1 MADNI
6 VGGLFGVDPQQL
18 MQQRQAI
25 DASNAFKFAQLDPM
39 QRAQMAIYQG
49 GAGLGRA
56 ASGLLGGDPEMQKVS
71 KIKQLSSQFD
81 LTSATGMREFARSLQ
96 SQFPQE
102 AMMAAKRADEIETSG
117 LGRQKT
123 IAETT
128 LAEARTEAALKEK
141 IPKVEEIVNQ
151 QLWQQSLQQAGGD
164 PQKAAQI
171 YREQE
176 IKGKERTSPK
186 TTVDLSGLAN
196 LFAKEEAKASAKDV
210 TEQISKAQDQL
221 KTNSKLSRDIA
232 ELEKIIPNTFTG
244 QLSDIAKTSSKTLS
258 AIGVPV
264 SEKASNTEVANAL
277 FNNFVLPAVKQ
288 LPGSLAA
295 KELAFLQQTKPNSLQ
310 EPATINRLVKMI
322 KEDISVNRAL
332 VKRADA
338 YQKQDKLGSLQ
349 GFNIA
354 LQSDEIYTN
363 MNKYNALKARV
374 QAKQPITKDE
384 AEFAKSV
391 EKELG
396 L

>member
-18 MQQRQAI
+18 MQQRQEM
-25 DASNAFKFAQLDPM
+25 DARNAFRFAQLDPL
-39 QRAQMAIYQG
+39 AQAKMSIYQG
-49 GAGLGRA
+49 SAGLGRGIG
-56 ASGLLGGDPEMQKVS
+56 GLLGGDPELEKVS

-81 LTSATGMREFARSLQ
+81 LTSPSGMRDFARSLQ
-96 SQFPQE
+96 QFAPNE
-102 AMMAAKRADEIETSG
+102 AMMAAKRADEMDVSAATVIQKTREKSIPTSG
-117 LGRQKT
+117 LGKLLFEKDELLKSGVPANDPRVLAYDKA
-123 IAETT
+123 ISAEG
-128 LAEARTEAALKEK
+128 E
-141 IPKVEEIVNQ
+141 
-151 QLWQQSLQQAGGD
+151 G
-164 PQKAAQI
+164 
-171 YREQE
+171 
-176 IKGKERTSPK
+176 KGSK
-186 TTVDLSGLAN
+186 TTIDLGGLAG

-210 TEQISKAQDQL
+210 TEQIGKAQEQL

-258 AIGVPV
+258 ALGVPIT
-264 SEKASNTEVANAL
+264 EKASNTEVANAL

-295 KELAFLQQTKPNSLQ
+295 KELAFLQQTKPNALQ
-310 EPATINRLVKMI
+310 EPATINRLVKML
-322 KEDISVNRAL
+322 KEDISANRAL

-338 YQKQDKLGSLQ
+338 YQKQDKFGSLQ

-363 MNKYNALKARV
+363 LNKYNALKAKV

-391 EKELG
+391 EQELG
-396 L
+396 I

>member
-18 MQQRQAI
+18 LQQRQAT
-25 DASNAFKFAQLDPM
+25 DAANAFRFAQLDPM
-39 QRAQMAIYQG
+39 GRAQMAIYQG
-49 GAGLGRA
+49 GAGVGRA
-56 ASGLLGGDPEMQKVS
+56 IGGLLGGDPELEKVS

-81 LTSATGMREFARSLQ
+81 LTSPKGVRDFGRAIQPFA
-96 SQFPQE
+96 PNE
-102 AMMAAKRADEIETSG
+102 AMMAAKRADDMDVSAATVTQKTREKSIPTSG
-117 LGRQKT
+117 LGKLLFEKDELLKSGVPANDPRVLAYDKA
-123 IAETT
+123 IA
-128 LAEARTEAALKEK
+128 AEGE
-141 IPKVEEIVNQ
+141 
-151 QLWQQSLQQAGGD
+151 G
-164 PQKAAQI
+164 
-171 YREQE
+171 
-176 IKGKERTSPK
+176 KGSK
-186 TTVDLSGLAN
+186 TTIDLGGLSG

-210 TEQISKAQDQL
+210 TEQIGKAQEQL

-258 AIGVPV
+258 ALGVPV

-295 KELAFLQQTKPNSLQ
+295 KELAFLQQTKPNALQ
-310 EPATINRLVKMI
+310 EPATINRLIKML
-322 KEDISVNRAL
+322 KEDIAANRAL

-338 YQKQDKLGSLQ
+338 YQKQDKFGSLQ

-363 MNKYNALKARV
+363 LNKYNALKAKV

-396 L
+396 I

>member
-6 VGGLFGVDPQQL
+6 VGGLFGIDPTALKQQQQQQQATMSSRAFNYANLSPQEQAQYGAYVAGGLGGQAVQGLFGAEDPQIQKAKIAQQL
-18 MQQRQAI
+18 
-25 DASNAFKFAQLDPM
+25 ASQFDITTASGLRDYASALAQNGAPDL
-39 QRAQMAIYQG
+39 AQMAVQ
-49 GAGLGRA
+49 
-56 ASGLLGGDPEMQKVS
+56 
-71 KIKQLSSQFD
+71 
-81 LTSATGMREFARSLQ
+81 
-96 SQFPQE
+96 
-102 AMMAAKRADEIETSG
+102 RADQMDVSAATVK
-117 LGRQKT
+117 QKSR
-123 IAETT
+123 
-128 LAEARTEAALKEK
+128 EAQ
-141 IPKVEEIVNQ
+141 PKVEEIVNQ
-151 QLWQQSLQQAGGD
+151 QLWQQSLEQAKGD
-164 PQKAAQI
+164 PQKAAMI

-176 IKGKERTSPK
+176 IQGKARTAPK
-186 TTVDLSGLAN
+186 TTVDLSGLSG
-196 LFAKEEAKASAKDV
+196 LFAKKEAEASAKEV
-210 TEQISKAQDQL
+210 TDQISKAQEQL

-295 KELAFLQQTKPNSLQ
+295 KELAFLQQTKPNALQ
-310 EPATINRLVKMI
+310 EPATINRLIKMV
-322 KEDISVNRAL
+322 KEDISANRAL

-363 MNKYNALKARV
+363 LNKYNALKAKV
-374 QAKQPITKDE
+374 QAKQPITKEE

>member
-18 MQQRQAI
+18 MQQRQAT
-25 DASNAFKFAQLDPM
+25 DTANAYRFANLDPM
-39 QRAQMAIYQG
+39 QRAQMSIYQG

-56 ASGLLGGDPEMQKVS
+56 VSGLLGGDPELEKVS
-71 KIKQLSSQFD
+71 AIKQLSSQFD
-81 LTSATGMREFARSLQ
+81 LTAPTGMREFARSLQ
-96 SQFPQE
+96 AQFPQE
-102 AMMAAKRADEIETSG
+102 AMMAAKRADEMETSG
-117 LGRQKT
+117 LTRSKLESETVKNLREKRIPTSPLGKLLFEKEELLNSGVPANDPRVLAYDRT
-123 IAETT
+123 IA
-128 LAEARTEAALKEK
+128 AEGE
-141 IPKVEEIVNQ
+141 
-151 QLWQQSLQQAGGD
+151 G
-164 PQKAAQI
+164 
-171 YREQE
+171 
-176 IKGKERTSPK
+176 KGTK
-186 TTVDLSGLAN
+186 TTIDLGGLAG

-210 TEQISKAQDQL
+210 TEQIGKAQDQL

-258 AIGVPV
+258 ALGVPV

-295 KELAFLQQTKPNSLQ
+295 KELTFLQQTKPNALQ
-310 EPATINRLVKMI
+310 EPATINRLVKML
-322 KEDISVNRAL
+322 KEDISANRAL

-338 YQKQDKLGSLQ
+338 YQKQDKFGSLQ

-354 LQSDEIYTN
+354 LQSDDIYTN
-363 MNKYNALKARV
+363 LNKYNALKAKV

-396 L
+396 I

>member
-6 VGGLFGVDPQQL
+6 VGSLFGVDPQQL
-18 MQQRQAI
+18 AQARQAT
-25 DASNAFKFAQLDPM
+25 DMSNAFRYAQLDPLQQAKM
-39 QRAQMAIYQG
+39 SIYQG
-49 GAGLGRA
+49 GAGLARGVQ
-56 ASGLLGGDPEMQKVS
+56 GLLGGDPEMQKIS
-71 KIKQLSSQFD
+71 AIKQLSSQFD
-81 LTSATGMREFARSLQ
+81 LTSPTGMRQFAGALQ
-96 SQFPQE
+96 QIAPNE
-102 AMMAAKRADEIETSG
+102 AMMAAKRADEMDVSIATVK
-117 LGRQKT
+117 QKSR
-123 IAETT
+123 
-128 LAEARTEAALKEK
+128 EAQ
-141 IPKVEEIVNQ
+141 PKVEEIVNQ
-151 QLWQQSLQQAGGD
+151 QLWQKSLQEAGGD
-164 PQKAAQI
+164 TQKAAQI

-186 TTVDLSGLAN
+186 TTFDLSGLSG
-196 LFAKEEAKASAKDV
+196 LFAKKEAEASAKDV
-210 TEQISKAQDQL
+210 TDQISKAQEQL

-232 ELEKIIPNTFTG
+232 ELERIIPNTFTG

-258 AIGVPV
+258 ALGVPV

-310 EPATINRLVKMI
+310 EPATINRLIKMV
-322 KEDISVNRAL
+322 KEDIAANRAL
-332 VKRADA
+332 VKRADT

-363 MNKYNALKARV
+363 LNKYNALKAKV
-374 QAKQPITKDE
+374 QAKQPITKEE
-384 AEFAKSV
+384 AEFAKAT

>member
-6 VGGLFGVDPQQL
+6 VGSLFGVDPQQL
-18 MQQRQAI
+18 AQARQAT
-25 DASNAFKFAQLDPM
+25 DMSNAFRYAQLDPLQQAKM
-39 QRAQMAIYQG
+39 SIYQG
-49 GAGLGRA
+49 GAGLARGVQ
-56 ASGLLGGDPEMQKVS
+56 GLLGGDPEMQKIS
-71 KIKQLSSQFD
+71 AIKQLSSQFD
-81 LTSATGMREFARSLQ
+81 LTSPTGMRQFAGALQ
-96 SQFPQE
+96 QIAPNE
-102 AMMAAKRADEIETSG
+102 AMMAAKRADEMDVSIATVK
-117 LGRQKT
+117 QKSR
-123 IAETT
+123 
-128 LAEARTEAALKEK
+128 EAQ
-141 IPKVEEIVNQ
+141 PKVEEIVNQ
-151 QLWQQSLQQAGGD
+151 QLWQKSLQEAGGD
-164 PQKAAQI
+164 TQKAAQI

-186 TTVDLSGLAN
+186 TTFDLSGLSG
-196 LFAKEEAKASAKDV
+196 LFAKKEAEASAKDV
-210 TEQISKAQDQL
+210 TDQISKAQEQL

-232 ELEKIIPNTFTG
+232 ELERIIPNTFTG

-258 AIGVPV
+258 ALGVPV

-310 EPATINRLVKMI
+310 EPPTINRLIKMV
-322 KEDISVNRAL
+322 KEDIAANRAL
-332 VKRADA
+332 VKRADT

-363 MNKYNALKARV
+363 LNKYNALKAKV
-374 QAKQPITKDE
+374 QAKQPITKEE
-384 AEFAKSV
+384 AEFAKAT

>member
-6 VGGLFGVDPQQL
+6 VGGLFGVDPEQL
-18 MQQRQAI
+18 MRQRQAT
-25 DASNAFKFAQLDPM
+25 DASNAFRYAQLEPLEQAKM
-39 QRAQMAIYQG
+39 SIYQG
-49 GAGLGRA
+49 SAGLGRGIQ
-56 ASGLLGGDPEMQKVS
+56 GLLGGDPELERIS

-81 LTSATGMREFARSLQ
+81 LTAPTGIRDFARALQ
-96 SQFPQE
+96 PFAPNE
-102 AMMAAKRADEIETSG
+102 AMMAAKRADEMDVSIATVK
-117 LGRQKT
+117 QKSR
-123 IAETT
+123 
-128 LAEARTEAALKEK
+128 EAQ
-141 IPKVEEIVNQ
+141 PKVDEIVNQ
-151 QLWQQSLQQAGGD
+151 QLWQQSLTQAGGD
-164 PQKAAQI
+164 PQKAAMI

-176 IKGKERTSPK
+176 LKGKERTAPK
-186 TTVDLSGLAN
+186 TTFDLSGLAG

-210 TEQISKAQDQL
+210 TEQIGKAQEQL

-232 ELEKIIPNTFTG
+232 ELERIIPNSFQG

-258 AIGVPV
+258 ALGIPIT
-264 SEKASNTEVANAL
+264 EKASNTEVANAL

-310 EPATINRLVKMI
+310 EPATINRLIKMV
-322 KEDISVNRAL
+322 KEDIYANRAL

-363 MNKYNALKARV
+363 LNKYNALKAKV

>member
-18 MQQRQAI
+18 AQQRQAT
-25 DASNAFKFAQLDPM
+25 DAANAFRFAQLDPM
-39 QRAQMAIYQG
+39 QQAKMAIYQG
-49 GAGLGRA
+49 SAGLGRA
-56 ASGLLGGDPEMQKVS
+56 AGNLLGGDPEMEKAS
-71 KIKQLSSQFD
+71 MAKKLSGQFD
-81 LTSATGMREFARSLQ
+81 ITSSDGLRQYAQALAQNGAPDLAQ
-96 SQFPQE
+96 
-102 AMMAAKRADEIETSG
+102 MAVKRADEIDVSAATVK
-117 LGRQKT
+117 QKSR
-123 IAETT
+123 
-128 LAEARTEAALKEK
+128 EA

-176 IKGKERTSPK
+176 IQGKARTAPK
-186 TTVDLSGLAN
+186 TTVDLSGLAG
-196 LFAKEEAKASAKDV
+196 LFAKKEAEASAKDV

-232 ELEKIIPNTFTG
+232 ELEKIIPNTFQG

-258 AIGVPV
+258 ALGIPV
-264 SEKASNTEVANAL
+264 SEKASNTEVANAM

-295 KELAFLQQTKPNSLQ
+295 KELAFLQQSKPNSLQ
-310 EPATINRLVKMI
+310 EPATINRLIKMV
-322 KEDISVNRAL
+322 KEDIAANRAL

-354 LQSDEIYTN
+354 LQSDDIYTN
-363 MNKYNALKARV
+363 LTKYNALKARV
-374 QAKQPITKDE
+374 QSKQPITKED
-384 AEFAKSV
+384 AAFAKSV
-391 EKELG
+391 EQELG